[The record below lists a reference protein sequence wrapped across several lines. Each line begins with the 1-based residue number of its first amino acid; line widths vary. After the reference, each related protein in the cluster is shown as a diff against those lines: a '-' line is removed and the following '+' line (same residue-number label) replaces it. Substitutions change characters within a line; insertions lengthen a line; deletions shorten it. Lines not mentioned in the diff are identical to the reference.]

1 MANSL
6 ESIPSRDTIGRP
18 EEKLPQVFAI
28 IYRELKA
35 DKLIAA
41 KEGHIFRNQQQIET
55 EMGGDKEVNGFQD
68 KVNFIW
74 SIAELLRGPYRKEQ
88 YGDVILPMCV
98 LKRFD
103 DVLEPT
109 KGKILERYKQL
120 RQTSLQ
126 NIDPVLNRISKQDFN
141 NTSEYNFQKLLDD
154 PDNIAAN
161 LRNYINGFSK
171 NAREIIEH
179 FDFDKQITKL
189 DSNNL
194 LYLVVSRFNEID
206 LHPDTVSNLEMGYIF
221 EELIRRFSEHA
232 EAGDH
237 YTPREVI
244 RLMVNLLLN
253 EDHDH
258 LTQKGLVVTV
268 MDPACGTG
276 GMLSIAEDYMRE
288 LNPDI
293 QVEVFGQEINPQ
305 SYAICKADM
314 LMKGQNAD
322 NIVLGDSFTEDG
334 HRGKEFRYM
343 LTNPP
348 FGVEWRKA
356 EKFIREE
363 HEQLGFDGRFGAGL
377 PRISDGSLLFLQH
390 LISKMRKD
398 EKGSRIAIVF
408 NGSPLFTGDAGSGE
422 SEIRKWIIEND
433 LLEGIVALPTDM
445 FYNTG
450 IATYVWVISNK
461 KNDDIMVGPVRTGKI
476 QLVNAVDFY
485 EKMRKSLGSKRN
497 EISPDQIKEI
507 SRIYGEFKEDEHCKI
522 FDNEDLGYYKI
533 VIERPLRLN
542 FQVNEERIER
552 VKAERAFENLAKSRK
567 KGEAGLKE
575 IEEGKKLQEAI
586 VTMLQGMDST
596 LFKNRDDFIKV
607 LKKAAKKHD
616 ITLSAQILKA
626 LLNGLSERDE
636 NADICT
642 DKKGNPEPDT
652 ELRDTEIVPLKEDIH
667 EYFNREVKPHVP
679 DAWIDESKTKVG
691 YEIPFTRHFYKY
703 KPLRPSE
710 EILTEIKGLEK
721 DILAKLRKVT
731 GNGEI

>member
-1 MANSL
+1 LANSL

-390 LISKMRKD
+390 LISKMKSD

-667 EYFNREVKPHVP
+667 EYFEREVKPHVP

-703 KPLRPSE
+703 KPLRPAE

-731 GNGEI
+731 GNGGI